1 MDAPLAAVFLDF
13 SVRKLEQYAG
23 RIRDCL
29 NRLTEEQVWFRAGE
43 SQNAVANLVL
53 HLCGNLRQWIGH
65 GAGGL
70 PDIRVRDAEFAA
82 RGGISR
88 QDLIARLD
96 AAVAEAVGILR
107 ALSLERLQQTAVLQ
121 GYRVTALEAI
131 YHAVEHFAMHTGQII
146 YATKAMT
153 GEDLGYY
160 RHLSG
165 QAPRADPTP

>member
-1 MDAPLAAVFLDF
+1 MDAALAAVFLDF

-29 NRLTEEQVWFRAGE
+29 DRLTEDQVWFRTGE
-43 SQNAVANLVL
+43 NQNAVGNLVL
-53 HLCGNLRQWIGH
+53 HLCGTVRQWIGH

-88 QDLIARLD
+88 QDLGARLD
-96 AAVAEAVGILR
+96 AAVAEATGILR
-107 ALSLERLQQTAVLQ
+107 ALSPERLHETAVLQ
-121 GYRVTALEAI
+121 GYPVTLLEVV

-165 QAPRADPTP
+165 QGLRTDPTP